1 MKSKTRLLLVVLLLA
16 LTFTFALAA
25 CEGKEATPVSVE
37 VVKIPA
43 RTVLGGAELVEVT
56 GGIGRVRSTTGKAR
70 LLTATATPRK
80 RP

>member
-37 VVKIPA
+37 VVKNPDKS
-43 RTVLGGAELVEVT
+43 VYLVDDYLDVT
-56 GGIGRVRSTTGKAR
+56 GGI
-70 LLTATATPRK
+70 L
-80 RP
+80 

>member
-37 VVKIPA
+37 VPFRFTGLCLGPRCRVK
-43 RTVLGGAELVEVT
+43 
-56 GGIGRVRSTTGKAR
+56 GR
-70 LLTATATPRK
+70 
-80 RP
+80 